1 MVFVLLTLG
10 LIVLILIG
18 FPVGFAAG
26 LVSLLGAA
34 DLFGGLFQER
44 VATMLARTFSSR
56 IDSYLLLSVP
66 FFILAG
72 RLMNSGGVT
81 DRLFGFISLL
91 VQPVKGGLGHANV
104 LSSMAFAGMSGSATA
119 DAMGLGTIEMRAMTR
134 AGYDREFSAGITAA
148 SSLIG
153 PIIPPSIAMVAYAV
167 EAEVSVAAM
176 FIGGIVPGVLMAL
189 SQMAYV
195 AHRARRDNFPR
206 GAWPGLHMLGAS
218 FSRAILPMLTPVII
232 MGGIYLGVFTPTE
245 AAAVAACYAMGLGTL
260 FYREYGIASLYREI
274 RATMIDS
281 AVIMLIIA
289 FTSGFGV
296 IMIRGHV
303 PDALAA
309 MMVGMTTDPT
319 LLMMLFVVLWMIVGC
334 FMAQTPAI
342 IILTPILLPVATQYG
357 IDPVYFGIVM
367 TVTLTLGLITPPVG
381 MVLYALVKVT
391 GLSFERLALISVP
404 YIVITLAVIA
414 LLVMFPQLV
423 MFLPNAIQ

>member
-1 MVFVLLTLG
+1 MFFVLLTIA
-10 LIVLILIG
+10 LIAFILIG

-34 DLFGGLFQER
+34 DLFGGVLQER

-56 IDSYLLLSVP
+56 MDSYLLLSVP

-72 RLMNSGGVT
+72 RLMNTGGVT

-91 VQPVKGGLGHANV
+91 VQPIKGGLGHANV
-104 LSSMAFAGMSGSATA
+104 LSSMVFAGMSGSATA
-119 DAMGLGTIEMRAMTR
+119 DAMGLGTIEMRAMTN

-176 FIGGIVPGVLMAL
+176 FIGGIVPGVLMGL
-189 SQMAYV
+189 SQMGYV
-195 AHRARRDNFPR
+195 AYCAHRDNFPK
-206 GAWPGLHMLGAS
+206 GPWPGLRALGKS
-218 FSRAILPMLTPVII
+218 FSRAVLPMLTPVII
-232 MGGIYLGVFTPTE
+232 LGGIYLGVFTPTE
-245 AAAVAACYAMGLGTL
+245 AGAVAALYAMALGSL
-260 FYREYGIASLYREI
+260 FYREYGFARLYTEI
-274 RATMIDS
+274 RGTMIDS

-309 MMVGMTTDPT
+309 MMVGLTSDPT
-319 LLMMLFVVLWMIVGC
+319 VLMGLFVVLWMIVGL

-342 IILTPILLPVATQYG
+342 IILTPILLPVAAKYG
-357 IDPVYFGIVM
+357 IDPIYFGVVM
-367 TVTLTLGLITPPVG
+367 TVTLTLGLLTPPVG
-381 MVLYALVKVT
+381 MVLYALVRVT
-391 GLSFERLALISVP
+391 GLSFEKLAALSVP
-404 YIVITLAVIA
+404 YIFITLAVIA
-414 LLVMFPQLV
+414 LLVLFPQLIL
-423 MFLPNAIQ
+423 FLPNAIL

>member
-1 MVFVLLTLG
+1 MVFGLLTVG

-34 DLFGGLFQER
+34 DLFGGLLQDR
-44 VATMLARTFSSR
+44 IATMLARTFSSR
-56 IDSYLLLSVP
+56 MDSYLLLSVP
-66 FFILAG
+66 FFLLAG
-72 RLMNSGGVT
+72 RLMNTGGVT
-81 DRLFGFISLL
+81 DRLFGFISML
-91 VQPVKGGLGHANV
+91 VQPIKGGLGHANV
-104 LSSMAFAGMSGSATA
+104 LSSMVFAGMSGSATA
-119 DAMGLGTIEMRAMTR
+119 DAMGLGTIEMRAMTK
-134 AGYDREFSAGITAA
+134 AGYDRDFSAGITAA

-176 FIGGIVPGVLMAL
+176 FIGGIIPGILMGL

-195 AHRARRDNFPR
+195 TYCAQRGNFPR
-206 GAWPGLHMLGAS
+206 GPWPGLRALGIAL
-218 FSRAILPMLTPVII
+218 RGALLPMLTPVLI

-245 AAAVAACYAMGLGTL
+245 AAAVAALYAMALGTL
-260 FYREYGIASLYREI
+260 FYREYGLKRLYTEI
-274 RATMIDS
+274 RGTMIDS

-309 MMVGMTTDPT
+309 VMVSLTTDPT
-319 LLMMLFVVLWMIVGC
+319 LLMALFVVLWLIVGC

-342 IILTPILLPVATQYG
+342 IILTPILLPVATKYG

-367 TVTLTLGLITPPVG
+367 TVTLTLGLLTPPVG

-391 GLSFERLALISVP
+391 GLSFERLAVISVP
-404 YIVITLAVIA
+404 YIFITLAVIA
-414 LLVMFPQLV
+414 LLVVFPQLTL
-423 MFLPNAIQ
+423 FLPHAIQ